1 MANLKK
7 INNIQLAKIVNYAKS
22 LDYSDAKHVEHRGD
36 KDIYLLTHDGDKPI
50 EGMPQYI
57 IMANDNITV
66 MSPENALSYFM
77 DIKKHNHKNRA
88 R

>member
-1 MANLKK
+1 
-7 INNIQLAKIVNYAKS
+7 
-22 LDYSDAKHVEHRGD
+22 
-36 KDIYLLTHDGDKPI
+36 
-50 EGMPQYI
+50 MPQYI
-57 IMANDNITV
+57 IMAKDNITV